1 MNRDELL
8 AHEDLAAK
16 IDQMEY
22 RRNHGTKSGLLD
34 RPGTISQR
42 PRRCPVPR

>member
-22 RRNHGTKSGLLD
+22 RLD
-34 RPGTISQR
+34 ELE
-42 PRRCPVPR
+42 CA